1 MRSLGFILVLML
13 VAIADTNIV
22 TEARNVKLWKTN
34 VVEQDPRQYDH
45 MLPKGPVPPSGP
57 SHGNNPPLERFYGL
71 PDVLPSQHFHI
82 HVLPKGDHHPPPGPS
97 HGSTPDPP
105 GPPPTL

>member
-1 MRSLGFILVLML
+1 ML
-13 VAIADTNIV
+13 VAIAYTNIV

-34 VVEQDPRQYDH
+34 IVKQDPRQYNH

-57 SHGNNPPLERFYGL
+57 SHGDNPPLDGL
-71 PDVLPSQHFHI
+71 PDVLPSQNFHI
-82 HVLPKGDHHPPPGPS
+82 HVLPKGGHPPQGPS